1 MKTLRKKEFS
11 EELSQKKMEE
21 IIKKFDDVKKITNGH
36 VVTLSGSRNLILKL
50 QDKDLSQEFS
60 RLFKEKEREKH
71 NIKASEIK
79 EQC

>member
-50 QDKDLSQEFS
+50 QDKDLCQEFS
-60 RLFKEKEREKH
+60 RLFKE
-71 NIKASEIK
+71 
-79 EQC
+79 